1 MFKNKTVEQ
10 MPMGFSKKKKEV
22 TGDFRKNCFGRVVWE
37 EYKLELV

>member
-10 MPMGFSKKKKEV
+10 MPMGFSKKKEV